1 MFSCCCRR
9 KTENIVLDSVA
20 PTEPVAPTGPKGC
33 TGPNCQG
40 LNGCV
45 NKLLFRQGVTGPSG
59 PTGTHV
65 PSGPSGPSGCAAG
78 KCMCPY
84 GCANIRLDNV
94 LVPRKMLCSCV
105 GASGPT
111 GPANNVVEDVSGATI
126 FRDVSGNLVK

>member
-9 KTENIVLDSVA
+9 KTENVVLDSVA
-20 PTEPVAPTGPKGC
+20 PSAKGPSGC

-40 LNGCV
+40 VDGCV
-45 NKLLFRQGVTGPSG
+45 NRLLFRQGATGPSG

-78 KCMCPY
+78 KCMCPFA
-84 GCANIRLDNV
+84 CANIKLGSV

-105 GASGPT
+105 SPSGPT
-111 GPANNVVEDVSGATI
+111 GPSVNVVEDVSGATI
-126 FRDVSGNLVK
+126 FRDVSGNLAK